1 MRCVVGCCHGE
12 GLCDMWLVV
21 VLEENL
27 ALSADQC
34 QLQALQFSVY
44 LINLLSLLLRC
55 NGFAGIQKT
64 SGSDRQQTKQAV
76 TVIFF
81 FFSASLT
88 LGSALELLLGPTTEL
103 VITGCHIK
111 STFCCTIRL
120 RNVSLLL
127 CRIGEEDTSKGW
139 LFFDFQA
146 AHEALTC
153 RGFFTFPICFKC
165 RMTI

>member
-55 NGFAGIQKT
+55 NGFAGIQKAVVDQT
-64 SGSDRQQTKQAV
+64 GSRPPESGC
-76 TVIFF
+76 
-81 FFSASLT
+81 
-88 LGSALELLLGPTTEL
+88 EL
-103 VITGCHIK
+103 V
-111 STFCCTIRL
+111 L
-120 RNVSLLL
+120 V
-127 CRIGEEDTSKGW
+127 
-139 LFFDFQA
+139 QV
-146 AHEALTC
+146 
-153 RGFFTFPICFKC
+153 CFEKC
-165 RMTI
+165 FGASSQSNH